1 MNALKEW
8 FHTLA
13 PRERVMV
20 SIAAV
25 MVVIA
30 LFYYALW
37 QPLNNALTDAQAQV
51 TAESN
56 QARWMLGIR
65 NEAQLLRSSSQHRAP
80 TGSNRSLL
88 SIVDESSRAN
98 QLGKAVTHI
107 QPRNNDQASVTLDE
121 ANFNRML
128 YWLQT
133 LQSQYGVVA
142 TEATISREEDTAGL
156 VEARL
161 TLSREAS

>member
-8 FHTLA
+8 FSTLA

-20 SIAAV
+20 SVAAV

-37 QPLNNALTDAQAQV
+37 QPLNNALADARAQV

-65 NEAQLLRSSSQHRAP
+65 NEAQLLRSSSQHSTP
-80 TGSNRSLL
+80 TGTDRSLL

-107 QPRNNDQASVTLDE
+107 QPQNDDKASVTLDE

-128 YWLQT
+128 YWLQS

-142 TEATISREEDTAGL
+142 TEATVSREEDTAGL

-161 TLSREAS
+161 TLSRSAS